1 MFLPGSSLLQAAPV
15 VRDPGALLD
24 DDVDDRVVLSVLAGV
39 SRFLRAPL
47 DSPGSSGLLW
57 AMFCFLGRL
66 LPQGGSSVL
75 HSTILHSTLKHLKTS
90 LIRIILPNGTNKQS
104 L

>member
-57 AMFCFLGRL
+57 AMICFLGAAPSSGRL
-66 LPQGGSSVL
+66 L
-75 HSTILHSTLKHLKTS
+75 S
-90 LIRIILPNGTNKQS
+90 LTAQLFTPP
-104 L
+104 

>member
-66 LPQGGSSVL
+66 LPQGGSSVSQHNSSL
-75 HSTILHSTLKHLKTS
+75 HLETFKDKFNTYHSSEWHK
-90 LIRIILPNGTNKQS
+90 
-104 L
+104 